1 MSCKNVTMKKIVLIT
16 IALIGLYAFLRNNIL
31 MLEGQI
37 IYRTNP
43 EIFYKTF
50 IPLLM
55 VFSSICSF
63 IRNNQSNY
71 FYLSFFVLF
80 IDSINRLAVLINHY
94 YQYFTYESIFSQ
106 VESAKSITVR
116 INLIPSHIMLFIEI
130 VLIFIIFRY
139 FLSQSRVRMP
149 DSS

>member
-1 MSCKNVTMKKIVLIT
+1 MKKIVLTT

-31 MLEGQI
+31 MAEGQI

-50 IPLLM
+50 IPLQM
-55 VFSSICSF
+55 VASSICSF
-63 IRNNQSNY
+63 IRNNQVNY

-94 YQYFTYESIFSQ
+94 YQYLTYEYIPSP

-116 INLIPSHIMLFIEI
+116 INILPSHIMLFIEI
-130 VLIFIIFRY
+130 VLIFILFRY

-149 DSS
+149 VSS